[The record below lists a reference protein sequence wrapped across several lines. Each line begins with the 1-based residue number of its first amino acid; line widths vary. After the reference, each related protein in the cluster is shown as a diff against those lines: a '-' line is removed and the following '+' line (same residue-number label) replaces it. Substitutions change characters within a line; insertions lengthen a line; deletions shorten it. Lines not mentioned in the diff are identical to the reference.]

1 MRVLALDI
9 GSKKTGIALSSLN
22 QEIIFPL
29 NKLVL
34 KEFKG
39 NLFFEMLKKQ
49 LNRVWEEIDT
59 VVIGK
64 VNQDNAIADLI
75 DQVTRLLKA
84 WTNWEVILI
93 SETNSTVDSRALLNR
108 AGYRGKKKANK
119 VDSYAALLFLFDFF
133 KTEVLVNF

>member
-9 GSKKTGIALSSLN
+9 GTKKIGIALSSLN

-29 NKLVL
+29 DKLVL

-39 NLFFEMLKKQ
+39 ATFFEMLKVK
-49 LNRVWEEIDT
+49 LSKFWAEIDT

-64 VNQDNAIADLI
+64 VSYDNNVSGLI
-75 DQVTRLLKA
+75 DQVTRIFKN
-84 WTNWEVILI
+84 WTDWKVILI
-93 SETNSTVDSRALLNR
+93 SEDNTSVDSRALLKK
-108 AGYRGKKKANK
+108 AGYTGKKKADK

-133 KTEVLVNF
+133 KSEVLVNF